1 MSKTEILNCYKA
13 TLILDTQGYKE
24 SIEELISNTKNTF
37 TELGGIIN
45 DFKDLG
51 YKDFMRIKNRKF
63 CNGCYIQITFT
74 GSKKMPSIINEKFR
88 LNRIVNRIFI
98 ESQDF

>member
-51 YKDFMRIKNRKF
+51 YKDFMRIKNRLTSSRVRVCTRVLTVSF
-63 CNGCYIQITFT
+63 CVPLLC
-74 GSKKMPSIINEKFR
+74 
-88 LNRIVNRIFI
+88 
-98 ESQDF
+98 